1 MPRLFCFP
9 WVKGFCLWKRKP
21 EMRLTRER
29 FHRMSAILA
38 LAACLTAA
46 GGAPVPAEDVLLPA
60 PSECRSD
67 ASVPVRLP
75 LRLAVYAPGRD
86 AGTVEALLNVL
97 NAQGIVTG
105 LSMTGDRESADVLC
119 SLEGESA
126 ETGEGYEMR
135 LENRK
140 GGRGVL
146 HLRAAAPQGLF
157 YAWQSAVQILNANR
171 TEGGFSVPT
180 FSIRDVPR
188 FEWRG
193 IMLDVSRHFFTMA
206 EVKRMIDTMSLFKL
220 NRLHLHLTDGP
231 GWRLEIK
238 KYPLLTAMSAW
249 RVPLASGEWN
259 WQEVKLAIQENDPE
273 ATYGG
278 FYTQEQMKEIIAY
291 ARSRRVTVVPEI
303 ELPGHAYAAMHAYGE
318 LVCDGVNFPVE
329 GKKGRDTVCMG
340 RPETLRFV
348 KDVVDELK
356 TIFPPGS
363 PIHLGHDE
371 VSTESWRKCK
381 YCQSRLKELNENSLK
396 ALGRDFLQ
404 QVASYVRQG
413 GYDAIVWD
421 EGGELEADKH
431 IFVMA
436 WRGNDVA
443 AGAAR
448 KGHSVILSPSS
459 HFYFDYYQS
468 ASAAEPKAIGGLI
481 PLRQVYG
488 YELPE
493 LAPEEARKIR
503 GLQANIWTEYLYDM
517 GLVEY
522 MAWPRALALAERA
535 WSDCDPRD
543 YKSFR
548 SRAALALK
556 LLEKLAVK
564 YRPMDEEDG

>member
-1 MPRLFCFP
+1 M
-9 WVKGFCLWKRKP
+9 G
-21 EMRLTRER
+21 R
-29 FHRMSAILA
+29 FYR
-38 LAACLTAA
+38 LAAVLVVA
-46 GGAPVPAEDVLLPA
+46 GCVQAVSGRALPAQDVLLPA
-60 PSECRSD
+60 PSECRSG
-67 ASVPVRLP
+67 ASSVVGLP
-75 LRLAVYAPGRD
+75 LRLAVYAPEKD

-97 NAQGIVTG
+97 NAQGILSG
-105 LSMTGDRESADVLC
+105 LSMTGDRDSADVLC
-119 SLEGESA
+119 SLEGKPA
-126 ETGEGYEMR
+126 GTGEGYEMS
-135 LENRK
+135 LEEGK

-157 YAWQSAVQILNANR
+157 YAWQSTAQILNANR
-171 TEGGFSVPT
+171 TKSGFSVPC

-249 RVPLASGEWN
+249 RVPLKNGEWN

-291 ARSRRVTVVPEI
+291 ARRRQVTIVPEI
-303 ELPGHAYAAMHAYGE
+303 ELPGHSYAAMHAYGN
-318 LVCDGVNFPVE
+318 LVCDGVDFAVE

-340 RPETLRFV
+340 RPETLRFA

-356 TIFPPGS
+356 GIFPPGS
-363 PIHLGHDE
+363 SIHLGHDE
-371 VSTESWRKCK
+371 VSAESWKRCR
-381 YCQSRLKELNENSLK
+381 YCQSRLKDLNGNGLK
-396 ALGRDFLQ
+396 ALSRDFLQ
-404 QVASYVRQG
+404 QIAAYVRQG

-421 EGGELEADKH
+421 EGGELEADQH

-436 WRGNDVA
+436 WRGNAFAVA
-443 AGAAR
+443 AAR
-448 KGHSVILSPSS
+448 KGHSVILSPCS

-468 ASAAEPKAIGGLI
+468 ASSAEPKAVGGLI

-493 LAPEEARKIR
+493 LSPEEARKVR
-503 GLQANIWTEYLYDM
+503 GLQANIWTEYLYNM

-543 YKSFR
+543 YQSFR
-548 SRAALALK
+548 SRASAALK

-564 YRPMDEEDG
+564 YRPLDKED

>member
-21 EMRLTRER
+21 GMRLTRER

-171 TEGGFSVPT
+171 TEGGFSVPA
-180 FSIRDVPR
+180 FSIRDVPQ

-371 VSTESWRKCK
+371 VSTESWRNCK

-436 WRGNDVA
+436 LRERPGRA
-443 AGAAR
+443 T
-448 KGHSVILSPSS
+448 PSS
-459 HFYFDYYQS
+459 SRLPPISILTTTSPPPPRNRRPLAASYPSGRFTATNCRNWPRRKPGKS
-468 ASAAEPKAIGGLI
+468 ADSRPISGRNTFTTWDWWNTWHGPVPWLWRNGPGATATPGITNPSAAAQP
-481 PLRQVYG
+481 
-488 YELPE
+488 
-493 LAPEEARKIR
+493 
-503 GLQANIWTEYLYDM
+503 
-517 GLVEY
+517 
-522 MAWPRALALAERA
+522 WP
-535 WSDCDPRD
+535 
-543 YKSFR
+543 
-548 SRAALALK
+548 
-556 LLEKLAVK
+556 
-564 YRPMDEEDG
+564 

>member
-1 MPRLFCFP
+1 M
-9 WVKGFCLWKRKP
+9 G
-21 EMRLTRER
+21 R
-29 FHRMSAILA
+29 FYR
-38 LAACLTAA
+38 LAAVLVVA
-46 GGAPVPAEDVLLPA
+46 GCVQAVSGHALPAQDVLLPA
-60 PSECRSD
+60 PSECRSG
-67 ASVPVRLP
+67 ASSVVGLP
-75 LRLAVYAPGRD
+75 LRLAVYAPEKD
-86 AGTVEALLNVL
+86 AGTVGALLNVL
-97 NAQGIVTG
+97 NAQGILSG
-105 LSMTGDRESADVLC
+105 LSMTGDRDSADVLC
-119 SLEGESA
+119 SLEGKPA
-126 ETGEGYEMR
+126 GTGEGYEMS
-135 LENRK
+135 LEEGK

-157 YAWQSAVQILNANR
+157 YAWQSTAQILNANR
-171 TEGGFSVPT
+171 TKSGFSVPC

-249 RVPLASGEWN
+249 RVPLKNGEWN

-291 ARSRRVTVVPEI
+291 ARRRQVTIVPEI
-303 ELPGHAYAAMHAYGE
+303 ELPGHSYAAMHAYGN
-318 LVCDGVNFPVE
+318 LVCDGVDFAVE

-340 RPETLRFV
+340 RPETLRFA

-356 TIFPPGS
+356 GIFPPGF

-371 VSTESWRKCK
+371 VSAESWKRCR
-381 YCQSRLKELNENSLK
+381 YCQSRLKDLNGNGLK
-396 ALGRDFLQ
+396 ALSRDFLQ
-404 QVASYVRQG
+404 QIAAYVRQG

-421 EGGELEADKH
+421 EGGELEADQH

-436 WRGNDVA
+436 WRGNAFAVA
-443 AGAAR
+443 AAR
-448 KGHSVILSPSS
+448 KGHSVILSPCS

-468 ASAAEPKAIGGLI
+468 ASSAEPKAVGGLI

-493 LAPEEARKIR
+493 LSPEEARKVR

-543 YKSFR
+543 YQSFR
-548 SRAALALK
+548 SRASSALK

-564 YRPMDEEDG
+564 YRPLDKED

>member
-1 MPRLFCFP
+1 M
-9 WVKGFCLWKRKP
+9 G
-21 EMRLTRER
+21 R
-29 FHRMSAILA
+29 FYR
-38 LAACLTAA
+38 LAAVLVVA
-46 GGAPVPAEDVLLPA
+46 GCVQAVSGHALPAQDVLLPA
-60 PSECRSD
+60 PSECRSG
-67 ASVPVRLP
+67 ASSVVGLP
-75 LRLAVYAPGRD
+75 LRLAVYAPEKD
-86 AGTVEALLNVL
+86 AGTVGALLNVL
-97 NAQGIVTG
+97 NAQGILSG
-105 LSMTGDRESADVLC
+105 LSMTGDRDSADVLC
-119 SLEGESA
+119 SLEGKPA
-126 ETGEGYEMR
+126 GTGEGYEMS
-135 LENRK
+135 LEEGK
-140 GGRGVL
+140 EGRGVL

-157 YAWQSAVQILNANR
+157 YAWQSTAQILNANR
-171 TEGGFSVPT
+171 TKSGFSVPC

-249 RVPLASGEWN
+249 RVPLKNGEWN

-291 ARSRRVTVVPEI
+291 ARRRQVTIVPEI
-303 ELPGHAYAAMHAYGE
+303 ELPGHSYAAMHAYGN
-318 LVCDGVNFPVE
+318 LVCDGVDFAVE

-340 RPETLRFV
+340 RPETLRFA

-356 TIFPPGS
+356 GIFPPGS

-371 VSTESWRKCK
+371 VSAESWKRCR
-381 YCQSRLKELNENSLK
+381 YCQSRLKDLNGNGLK
-396 ALGRDFLQ
+396 ALSRDFLQ
-404 QVASYVRQG
+404 QIAAYVRQG

-421 EGGELEADKH
+421 EGGELEADQH

-436 WRGNDVA
+436 WRGNAFAVA
-443 AGAAR
+443 AAR
-448 KGHSVILSPSS
+448 KGHSVILSPCS

-468 ASAAEPKAIGGLI
+468 ASSAEPKAVGGLI

-493 LAPEEARKIR
+493 LSPEEARKVR

-543 YKSFR
+543 YQSFR
-548 SRAALALK
+548 SRASAALK

-564 YRPMDEEDG
+564 YRPLDKED

>member
-1 MPRLFCFP
+1 M
-9 WVKGFCLWKRKP
+9 G
-21 EMRLTRER
+21 R
-29 FHRMSAILA
+29 FYR
-38 LAACLTAA
+38 LAAVLVVA
-46 GGAPVPAEDVLLPA
+46 GCVQAVSGRALPAQDVLLPA
-60 PSECRSD
+60 PSECRFG
-67 ASVPVRLP
+67 ASSVVGLP
-75 LRLAVYAPGRD
+75 LRLAVYAPEKD

-97 NAQGIVTG
+97 NAQGILSG
-105 LSMTGDRESADVLC
+105 LSMTGDRDSADVLC
-119 SLEGESA
+119 SLEGKPA
-126 ETGEGYEMR
+126 GTGEGYEMS
-135 LENRK
+135 LEEGK

-157 YAWQSAVQILNANR
+157 YAWQSTAQILNANR
-171 TEGGFSVPT
+171 TKSGFSVPC

-249 RVPLASGEWN
+249 RVPLKNGEWN

-291 ARSRRVTVVPEI
+291 ARRRQVTIVPEI
-303 ELPGHAYAAMHAYGE
+303 ELPGHSYAAMHAYGN
-318 LVCDGVNFPVE
+318 LVCDGVDFAVE

-340 RPETLRFV
+340 RPETLRFA

-356 TIFPPGS
+356 GIFPPGS

-371 VSTESWRKCK
+371 VSAESWKRCR
-381 YCQSRLKELNENSLK
+381 YCQSRLKDLNGNGLK
-396 ALGRDFLQ
+396 ALSRDFLQ
-404 QVASYVRQG
+404 QIAAYVRQG

-421 EGGELEADKH
+421 EGGELEADQH

-436 WRGNDVA
+436 WRGNAFAVA
-443 AGAAR
+443 AAR
-448 KGHSVILSPSS
+448 KGHSVILSPCS

-468 ASAAEPKAIGGLI
+468 ASSAEPKAVGGLI

-493 LAPEEARKIR
+493 LSPEEARKVR

-535 WSDCDPRD
+535 WSDCDPRN
-543 YKSFR
+543 YQSFR
-548 SRAALALK
+548 SRASAALK

-564 YRPMDEEDG
+564 YRPLDKED

>member
-1 MPRLFCFP
+1 M
-9 WVKGFCLWKRKP
+9 G
-21 EMRLTRER
+21 R
-29 FHRMSAILA
+29 FYR
-38 LAACLTAA
+38 LAAVLVVA
-46 GGAPVPAEDVLLPA
+46 GCVQAVSGRALPAQDVLLPA
-60 PSECRSD
+60 PSECRSG
-67 ASVPVRLP
+67 ASSVVGLP
-75 LRLAVYAPGRD
+75 LRLAVYAPEKD

-97 NAQGIVTG
+97 NAQGILSG
-105 LSMTGDRESADVLC
+105 LSMTGDRDSADVLC
-119 SLEGESA
+119 SLEGKPA
-126 ETGEGYEMR
+126 GTGEGYEMS
-135 LENRK
+135 LEEGK

-157 YAWQSAVQILNANR
+157 YAWQSTAQILNANR
-171 TEGGFSVPT
+171 TKSGFSVPC

-249 RVPLASGEWN
+249 RVPLKNGEWN

-291 ARSRRVTVVPEI
+291 ARRRQVTIVPEI
-303 ELPGHAYAAMHAYGE
+303 ELPGHSYAAMHAYGN
-318 LVCDGVNFPVE
+318 LVCDGVDFAVE

-340 RPETLRFV
+340 RPETLRFA

-356 TIFPPGS
+356 GIFPPGS

-371 VSTESWRKCK
+371 VSAESWKRCR
-381 YCQSRLKELNENSLK
+381 YCQSRLKDLNGDGLK
-396 ALGRDFLQ
+396 ALSRDFLQ
-404 QVASYVRQG
+404 QIAAYVRQG

-421 EGGELEADKH
+421 EGGELEADQH

-436 WRGNDVA
+436 WRGNAFAVA
-443 AGAAR
+443 AAR
-448 KGHSVILSPSS
+448 KGHSVILSPCS

-468 ASAAEPKAIGGLI
+468 ASSAEPKAVGGLI

-493 LAPEEARKIR
+493 LSPEEARKVR

-543 YKSFR
+543 YQSFR
-548 SRAALALK
+548 SRASAALK

-564 YRPMDEEDG
+564 YRPLDKED

>member
-1 MPRLFCFP
+1 M
-9 WVKGFCLWKRKP
+9 G
-21 EMRLTRER
+21 R
-29 FHRMSAILA
+29 FYR
-38 LAACLTAA
+38 LAAVLVVA
-46 GGAPVPAEDVLLPA
+46 GCVQAVSGHALPAQDVLLPA
-60 PSECRSD
+60 PSECRSG
-67 ASVPVRLP
+67 ASSVVGLP
-75 LRLAVYAPGRD
+75 LRLAVYAPEKD

-97 NAQGIVTG
+97 NAQGILSG
-105 LSMTGDRESADVLC
+105 LSMTGDRDSADVLC
-119 SLEGESA
+119 SLEGKPA
-126 ETGEGYEMR
+126 GTGEGYEMS
-135 LENRK
+135 LEEGK

-146 HLRAAAPQGLF
+146 HLRAAAPRGLF
-157 YAWQSAVQILNANR
+157 YAWQSTAQILNANR
-171 TEGGFSVPT
+171 TKSGFSVPC

-206 EVKRMIDTMSLFKL
+206 EVKRMIDAMSLFKL

-238 KYPLLTAMSAW
+238 KYPLLTAMRAW
-249 RVPLASGEWN
+249 RVPLKNGEWN

-291 ARSRRVTVVPEI
+291 ARRRQVTIVPEI
-303 ELPGHAYAAMHAYGE
+303 ELPGHSYAAMHAYGN
-318 LVCDGVNFPVE
+318 LVCDGVDFAVE

-340 RPETLRFV
+340 RPETLRFA

-356 TIFPPGS
+356 GIFPPGS

-371 VSTESWRKCK
+371 VSAESWKRCR
-381 YCQSRLKELNENSLK
+381 YCQSRLKDLNGNGLK
-396 ALGRDFLQ
+396 ALSRDFLQ
-404 QVASYVRQG
+404 QIAAYVRQG

-421 EGGELEADKH
+421 EGGELEADQH

-436 WRGNDVA
+436 WRGNAFAVA
-443 AGAAR
+443 AAR
-448 KGHSVILSPSS
+448 KGHSVILSPCS

-468 ASAAEPKAIGGLI
+468 ASSAEPKAVGGLI

-493 LAPEEARKIR
+493 LSPEEARKVR

-543 YKSFR
+543 YQSFR
-548 SRAALALK
+548 SRASSALK

-564 YRPMDEEDG
+564 YRPLDKED

>member
-21 EMRLTRER
+21 GMRLTRER

-171 TEGGFSVPT
+171 TEGGFSVPA
-180 FSIRDVPR
+180 FSIRDVPQ

-371 VSTESWRKCK
+371 VSTESWRNCK

-468 ASAAEPKAIGGLI
+468 ASAAESKAIGGLI

>member
-1 MPRLFCFP
+1 M
-9 WVKGFCLWKRKP
+9 G
-21 EMRLTRER
+21 R
-29 FHRMSAILA
+29 FYR
-38 LAACLTAA
+38 LAAVLVVA
-46 GGAPVPAEDVLLPA
+46 GCVQAVSGHALPAQDVLLPA
-60 PSECRSD
+60 PSECRAG
-67 ASVPVRLP
+67 ASSVVGLP
-75 LRLAVYAPGRD
+75 LRLAVYAPEKD
-86 AGTVEALLNVL
+86 AGTVGALLNVL
-97 NAQGIVTG
+97 NAQGILSG
-105 LSMTGDRESADVLC
+105 LSMTGDRDSADVLC
-119 SLEGESA
+119 SLEGKPA
-126 ETGEGYEMR
+126 GTGEGYEMS
-135 LENRK
+135 LEEGK
-140 GGRGVL
+140 EGRGVL

-157 YAWQSAVQILNANR
+157 YAWQSTAQILDANR
-171 TEGGFSVPT
+171 TKSGFSVPC

-249 RVPLASGEWN
+249 RVPLKNGEWN

-291 ARSRRVTVVPEI
+291 ARRRQVTIVPEI
-303 ELPGHAYAAMHAYGE
+303 ELPGHSYAAMHAYGN
-318 LVCDGVNFPVE
+318 LVCDGVDFAVE

-340 RPETLRFV
+340 RPETLRFA

-356 TIFPPGS
+356 GIFPPGS

-371 VSTESWRKCK
+371 VSAESWKRCR
-381 YCQSRLKELNENSLK
+381 YCQSRLKDLNGNGLK
-396 ALGRDFLQ
+396 ALSRDFLQ
-404 QVASYVRQG
+404 QIAAYVRQG

-421 EGGELEADKH
+421 EGGELEADQH

-436 WRGNDVA
+436 WRGNAFAVA
-443 AGAAR
+443 AAR
-448 KGHSVILSPSS
+448 KGHSVILSPCS

-468 ASAAEPKAIGGLI
+468 ASSAEPKAVGGLI

-493 LAPEEARKIR
+493 LSPEEARKVR

-543 YKSFR
+543 YQSFR
-548 SRAALALK
+548 SRASAALK

-564 YRPMDEEDG
+564 YRPLDKED

>member
-1 MPRLFCFP
+1 M
-9 WVKGFCLWKRKP
+9 G
-21 EMRLTRER
+21 R
-29 FHRMSAILA
+29 FYR
-38 LAACLTAA
+38 LAAVLVVA
-46 GGAPVPAEDVLLPA
+46 GCVQAVSGRALPAQDVLLPA
-60 PSECRSD
+60 PSECRSG
-67 ASVPVRLP
+67 ASSVVGLP
-75 LRLAVYAPGRD
+75 LRLAVYAPEKD

-97 NAQGIVTG
+97 NAQGILSG
-105 LSMTGDRESADVLC
+105 LSMTGDRDSADVLC
-119 SLEGESA
+119 SLEGKPA
-126 ETGEGYEMR
+126 GKGEGYEMS
-135 LENRK
+135 LEEGK

-157 YAWQSAVQILNANR
+157 YAWQSTAQILNANR
-171 TEGGFSVPT
+171 TKSGFSVPC

-249 RVPLASGEWN
+249 RVPLKNGEWN

-291 ARSRRVTVVPEI
+291 ARRRQVTIVPEI
-303 ELPGHAYAAMHAYGE
+303 ELPGHSYAAMHAYGN
-318 LVCDGVNFPVE
+318 LVCDGVDFAVE

-340 RPETLRFV
+340 RPETLRFA

-356 TIFPPGS
+356 GIFPPGS

-371 VSTESWRKCK
+371 VSAESWKRCR
-381 YCQSRLKELNENSLK
+381 YCQSRLKDLNGNGLK
-396 ALGRDFLQ
+396 ALSRDFLQ
-404 QVASYVRQG
+404 QIAAYVRQG

-421 EGGELEADKH
+421 EGGELEADQH

-436 WRGNDVA
+436 WRGNAFAVA
-443 AGAAR
+443 AAR
-448 KGHSVILSPSS
+448 KGHSVILSPCS

-468 ASAAEPKAIGGLI
+468 ASSAEPKAVGGLI

-493 LAPEEARKIR
+493 LSPEEARKVR

-543 YKSFR
+543 YQSFR
-548 SRAALALK
+548 SRASAALK

-564 YRPMDEEDG
+564 YRPLDKED

>member
-1 MPRLFCFP
+1 MMNGRRFYLRTAVLAMAAFLG
-9 WVKGFCLWKRKP
+9 VEKG
-21 EMRLTRER
+21 
-29 FHRMSAILA
+29 HA
-38 LAACLTAA
+38 
-46 GGAPVPAEDVLLPA
+46 VPAEDVLLPA
-60 PSECRSD
+60 PSECRSE
-67 ASVPVRLP
+67 ASSLVRLP
-75 LRLAVYAPGRD
+75 LRLAVYAPEKD
-86 AGTVEALLNVL
+86 APAVEALLNVL
-97 NAQGIVTG
+97 NAQGGLTG
-105 LSMTGDRESADVLC
+105 LSMTRDRDSADVVC
-119 SLEGESA
+119 SLGGIPA
-126 ETGEGYEMR
+126 GTGEGYEAR
-135 LENRK
+135 LEGVQ

-146 HLRAAAPQGLF
+146 HLNAADPQGLF
-157 YAWQSAVQILNANR
+157 YAWQSMVQILNANR
-171 TEGGFSVPT
+171 TGEDFSVPV

-206 EVKRMIDTMSLFKL
+206 EVKRMIDAMSLFKL

-231 GWRLEIK
+231 GWRMEIK
-238 KYPLLTAMSAW
+238 KYPLLTSMSAW
-249 RVPLASGEWN
+249 RVPLANGEWN
-259 WQEVKLAIQENDPE
+259 WQEVKLAIQEHDPE

-278 FYTQEQMKEIIAY
+278 FYTQEQMREIIAY
-291 ARSRRVTVVPEI
+291 ARSRQVAIVPEI
-303 ELPGHAYAAMHAYGE
+303 DLPGHSYAAMHAYGD
-318 LVCDGVNFPVE
+318 LICDGVDFPVE
-329 GKKGRDTVCMG
+329 GKKGRDAVCMG

-356 TIFPPGS
+356 AVFPPGS

-371 VSTESWRKCK
+371 VSAEAWKKCR
-381 YCQSRLKELNENSLK
+381 YCQNRLK
-396 ALGRDFLQ
+396 ALNETDLKALSRDFLQ
-404 QVASYVRQG
+404 QIADYVRKD

-421 EGGELEADKH
+421 EAGELEADKH

-436 WRGNDVA
+436 WRGNDFA
-443 AGAAR
+443 AAAVR
-448 KGHSVILSPSS
+448 KGHPVILSPCS

-468 ASAAEPKAIGGLI
+468 SAPTEPKAIGGLI

-493 LAPEEARKIR
+493 LSPEEASRVR

-564 YRPMDEEDG
+564 YRPMDEEN

>member
-1 MPRLFCFP
+1 M
-9 WVKGFCLWKRKP
+9 G
-21 EMRLTRER
+21 R
-29 FHRMSAILA
+29 FYR
-38 LAACLTAA
+38 LAAVLVVA
-46 GGAPVPAEDVLLPA
+46 GCVQAVSGRALPAQDVLLPA
-60 PSECRSD
+60 PSECRSG
-67 ASVPVRLP
+67 ASSVVGLP
-75 LRLAVYAPGRD
+75 LRLAVYAPEKD

-97 NAQGIVTG
+97 NAQGILSG
-105 LSMTGDRESADVLC
+105 LSMTGDRDSADVLC
-119 SLEGESA
+119 SLEGKPA
-126 ETGEGYEMR
+126 GTGEGYEMS
-135 LENRK
+135 LEEGK

-157 YAWQSAVQILNANR
+157 YAWQSTAQILNANR
-171 TEGGFSVPT
+171 TKSGFSVPC

-249 RVPLASGEWN
+249 RVPLKNGEWN

-291 ARSRRVTVVPEI
+291 ARRRQVTIVPEI
-303 ELPGHAYAAMHAYGE
+303 ELPGHSYAAMHAYGN
-318 LVCDGVNFPVE
+318 LVCDGVDFAVE

-340 RPETLRFV
+340 RPETLRFA

-356 TIFPPGS
+356 EIFPPGS

-371 VSTESWRKCK
+371 VSAESWKRCR
-381 YCQSRLKELNENSLK
+381 YCQSRLKDLNGNGLK
-396 ALGRDFLQ
+396 ALSRDFLQ
-404 QVASYVRQG
+404 QIAAYVRQG

-421 EGGELEADKH
+421 EGGELEADQH

-436 WRGNDVA
+436 WRGNAFAVA
-443 AGAAR
+443 AAR
-448 KGHSVILSPSS
+448 KGHSVILSPCS

-468 ASAAEPKAIGGLI
+468 ASSAEPKAVGGLI

-493 LAPEEARKIR
+493 LSPEEARKVR

-543 YKSFR
+543 YQSFR
-548 SRAALALK
+548 SRASSALK

-564 YRPMDEEDG
+564 YRPLDKED

>member
-1 MPRLFCFP
+1 MNGRQFYLRMAVLAMVAFLGME
-9 WVKGFCLWKRKP
+9 KGY
-21 EMRLTRER
+21 
-29 FHRMSAILA
+29 A
-38 LAACLTAA
+38 
-46 GGAPVPAEDVLLPA
+46 VPAEDVLLPA

-67 ASVPVRLP
+67 ASSLVRLP
-75 LRLAVYAPGRD
+75 LRLAVYAPEKD
-86 AGTVEALLNVL
+86 APAVEALLNVL
-97 NAQGIVTG
+97 NAQGALTG
-105 LSMTGDRESADVLC
+105 LSMTRDRDSADVVC
-119 SLEGESA
+119 SLEGTPA
-126 ETGEGYEMR
+126 GTGEGYGAH
-135 LENRK
+135 LEGVQ

-146 HLRAAAPQGLF
+146 HLNAAAPQGLF
-157 YAWQSAVQILNANR
+157 YAWQSMVQVLNANR
-171 TEGGFSVPT
+171 TGEGFSLPV
-180 FSIRDVPR
+180 FSLRDVPR

-206 EVKRMIDTMSLFKL
+206 EVKRMIDAMSLFKL

-231 GWRLEIK
+231 GWRMEIK
-238 KYPLLTAMSAW
+238 KYPLLTSMSAW
-249 RVPLASGEWN
+249 RVPLANGEWN
-259 WQEVKLAIQENDPE
+259 WQEVKLAIQEHDPE

-291 ARSRRVTVVPEI
+291 ARSRQVTVVPEI
-303 ELPGHAYAAMHAYGE
+303 DLPGHSYAAMHAYGD
-318 LVCDGVNFPVE
+318 LICDGVDFPVE
-329 GKKGRDTVCMG
+329 GKKGRDAVCMG

-356 TIFPPGS
+356 AVFPPGS

-371 VSTESWRKCK
+371 VSAEAWKKCK
-381 YCQSRLKELNENSLK
+381 YCRNRLKELNETDLK
-396 ALGRDFLQ
+396 ALSQDFLRQ
-404 QVASYVRQG
+404 IADYVRQG

-436 WRGNDVA
+436 WRGNDFA
-443 AGAAR
+443 AAAAR
-448 KGHSVILSPSS
+448 KGHPVILSPCS

-468 ASAAEPKAIGGLI
+468 SAPTEPKAIGGLI
-481 PLRQVYG
+481 PLQQVYG

-493 LAPEEARKIR
+493 LAPEEAARVR

-522 MAWPRALALAERA
+522 MMWPRALALSERA

-543 YKSFR
+543 YQSFR
-548 SRAALALK
+548 SRASAALK

-564 YRPMDEEDG
+564 YRPMDDEN

>member
-1 MPRLFCFP
+1 MVQYKIGIDIGSTTAKVVVLRAGDGGLVFQRYERHQAKVRECLT
-9 WVKGFCLWKRKP
+9 GF
-21 EMRLTRER
+21 
-29 FHRMSAILA
+29 FSAIA
-38 LAACLTAA
+38 GVVGNEPVEVNITGSVGMGVCERCGIPFVQEVVAASNYVRHAHPEVSTMIDIGGEDAKVVFFEEQRATDLRMNGNCA
-46 GGAPVPAEDVLLPA
+46 GGTGAFIDQM
-60 PSECRSD
+60 
-67 ASVPVRLP
+67 
-75 LRLAVYAPGRD
+75 
-86 AGTVEALLNVL
+86 ALLKMN
-97 NAQGIVTG
+97 I
-105 LSMTGDRESADVLC
+105 
-119 SLEGESA
+119 
-126 ETGEGYEMR
+126 
-135 LENRK
+135 
-140 GGRGVL
+140 L
-146 HLRAAAPQGLF
+146 H
-157 YAWQSAVQILNANR
+157 W
-171 TEGGFSVPT
+171 
-180 FSIRDVPR
+180 
-188 FEWRG
+188 
-193 IMLDVSRHFFTMA
+193 
-206 EVKRMIDTMSLFKL
+206 
-220 NRLHLHLTDGP
+220 HLTDDV
-231 GWRLEIK
+231 GWRMEIK

-371 VSTESWRKCK
+371 VSTESWRNCK

-443 AGAAR
+443 AAAAR

-493 LAPEEARKIR
+493 LAPEEARKVR

-543 YKSFR
+543 YQSFR

>member
-1 MPRLFCFP
+1 MPRLFYFP
-9 WVKGFCLWKRKP
+9 WVKGLCPWARKSG
-21 EMRLTRER
+21 MRLTRER
-29 FHRMSAILA
+29 FHRMSAFLA
-38 LAACLTAA
+38 LAGCLTAA
-46 GGAPVPAEDVLLPA
+46 GEAPVPAENILLPA

-67 ASVPVRLP
+67 VSVPVRLP

-86 AGTVEALLNVL
+86 AGTVEALLNIL

-105 LSMTGDRESADVLC
+105 LSMTGDRNSADVLC
-119 SLEGESA
+119 SLEDEPMKT
-126 ETGEGYEMR
+126 EEGYEMR
-135 LENRK
+135 LESRD

-171 TEGGFSVPT
+171 TEGGFSVPA

-238 KYPLLTAMSAW
+238 KYPLLTTMSAW
-249 RVPLASGEWN
+249 RVPLANGEWN

-291 ARSRRVTVVPEI
+291 ARNRRVTVVPEI

-340 RPETLRFV
+340 RPETMRFV

-371 VSTESWRKCK
+371 VSTESWRNCK
-381 YCQSRLKELNENSLK
+381 YCQSRLKGLNENSLK
-396 ALGRDFLQ
+396 ALGRDFLR
-404 QVASYVRQG
+404 QVAAYVRQG

-436 WRGNDVA
+436 WRGNDFA
-443 AGAAR
+443 AAAAR
-448 KGHSVILSPSS
+448 KGHPVILAPSS

-468 ASAAEPKAIGGLI
+468 AGSTEPKAIGGLI
-481 PLRQVYG
+481 PLKQVYG

-493 LAPEEARKIR
+493 LSTEEVVKVR
-503 GLQANIWTEYLYDM
+503 GLQANIWTEYLYNM

-543 YKSFR
+543 YRSFR
-548 SRAALALK
+548 ARAAMALK

-564 YRPMDEEDG
+564 YRPLGEDE

>member
-1 MPRLFCFP
+1 M
-9 WVKGFCLWKRKP
+9 
-21 EMRLTRER
+21 TR
-29 FHRMSAILA
+29 
-38 LAACLTAA
+38 
-46 GGAPVPAEDVLLPA
+46 D
-60 PSECRSD
+60 
-67 ASVPVRLP
+67 
-75 LRLAVYAPGRD
+75 RD
-86 AGTVEALLNVL
+86 
-97 NAQGIVTG
+97 
-105 LSMTGDRESADVLC
+105 SADVVC
-119 SLEGESA
+119 SVEGNPA
-126 ETGEGYEMR
+126 GTGEGYEAR
-135 LENRK
+135 LDAGQ

-146 HLRAAAPQGLF
+146 HLKAGASAGLF
-157 YAWQSAVQILNANR
+157 YAWQSMVQVLNANR
-171 TEGGFSVPT
+171 TEDGFSVPV

-231 GWRLEIK
+231 GWRMEIR
-238 KYPLLTAMSAW
+238 KYPLLTSMSAW
-249 RVPLASGEWN
+249 RVPLANGEWN
-259 WQEVKLAIQENDPE
+259 WQEVKLAIQEHDPE

-278 FYTQEQMKEIIAY
+278 FYTREQMREIIAY
-291 ARSRRVTVVPEI
+291 ARSRQVTIVPEI
-303 ELPGHAYAAMHAYGE
+303 DLPGHSYAAMHAYGD
-318 LVCDGVNFPVE
+318 LICDGVDFPVE
-329 GKKGRDTVCMG
+329 GKKGRDAVCMG

-356 TIFPPGS
+356 AVFPPGS

-371 VSTESWRKCK
+371 VSAEAWKKCR
-381 YCQSRLKELNENSLK
+381 YCQNRLKDLNETDLK
-396 ALGRDFLQ
+396 ALSRDFLQ
-404 QVASYVRQG
+404 QIADYVRKD

-421 EGGELEADKH
+421 EAGELEADKH

-436 WRGNDVA
+436 WRGNDFA
-443 AGAAR
+443 AAAAR
-448 KGHSVILSPSS
+448 KGHPVILAPCS

-468 ASAAEPKAIGGLI
+468 SAPTEPKAIGGLI

-493 LAPEEARKIR
+493 LSPEEASKVR

-564 YRPMDEEDG
+564 YRPMDEED

>member
-1 MPRLFCFP
+1 M
-9 WVKGFCLWKRKP
+9 G
-21 EMRLTRER
+21 R
-29 FHRMSAILA
+29 FYR
-38 LAACLTAA
+38 LAAVLVVA
-46 GGAPVPAEDVLLPA
+46 GCVQAVSGHALPAQDVLLPA
-60 PSECRSD
+60 PSECRSG
-67 ASVPVRLP
+67 ASSVVGLP
-75 LRLAVYAPGRD
+75 LRLAVYAPEKD

-97 NAQGIVTG
+97 NAQGILSG
-105 LSMTGDRESADVLC
+105 LSMTGDRDSADVLC
-119 SLEGESA
+119 SLEGKPA
-126 ETGEGYEMR
+126 GTGEGYEMS
-135 LENRK
+135 LEEGK

-146 HLRAAAPQGLF
+146 HLRAAAPRGLF
-157 YAWQSAVQILNANR
+157 YAWQSTAQILNANR
-171 TEGGFSVPT
+171 TKSGFSVPC

-249 RVPLASGEWN
+249 RVPLKNGEWN

-291 ARSRRVTVVPEI
+291 ARRRQVTIVPEI
-303 ELPGHAYAAMHAYGE
+303 ELPGHSYAAMHAYGN
-318 LVCDGVNFPVE
+318 LVCDGVDFAVE

-340 RPETLRFV
+340 RPETLRFA

-356 TIFPPGS
+356 GIFPPGS

-371 VSTESWRKCK
+371 VSAESWKRCR
-381 YCQSRLKELNENSLK
+381 YCQSRLKDLNGNGLK
-396 ALGRDFLQ
+396 ALSRDFLQ
-404 QVASYVRQG
+404 QIAAYVRQG

-421 EGGELEADKH
+421 EGGELEADQH

-436 WRGNDVA
+436 WRGNAFAVA
-443 AGAAR
+443 AAR
-448 KGHSVILSPSS
+448 KGHSVILSPCS

-468 ASAAEPKAIGGLI
+468 ASSAEPKAVGGLI

-493 LAPEEARKIR
+493 LSPEEARKVR

-543 YKSFR
+543 YQSFR
-548 SRAALALK
+548 SRASAALK

-564 YRPMDEEDG
+564 YRPLDKED